1 MKNGLFSIHINM
13 LDDVRGR
20 DSGIII
26 LRDGQLISG
35 GPYFWS
41 IGSYTASN
49 GTWKGHFSTN
59 QHSKF
64 ADPHVRSVLGGREAT
79 SGFSGT
85 YTDDGAEVFGTTLA
99 GSRSMGFRATL
110 KRLQDI

>member
-1 MKNGLFSIHINM
+1 MKNGLFSIHVQM
-13 LDDVRGR
+13 LDDVRGH
-20 DSGIII
+20 DSGVA
-26 LRDGQLISG
+26 LLCDGQLITG

-41 IGSYTASN
+41 IGSYTAGN
-49 GTWKGHFSTN
+49 GTWKGHFTTN

-64 ADPHVRSVLGGREAT
+64 ADPKVRSVLGGREAT

-85 YTDDGAEVFGTTLA
+85 YTEDSAEVFGTTLS